1 MDQRALWGRLKDSLE
16 GEEVSMGL
24 FQVFSSKVCSKE
36 IAADRLKLILVHDR
50 ATISP
55 DFLENI
61 KSELLKTVSNY
72 AEVDDGEIEIRL
84 TNADEYNGSSPAL
97 VASIPIKKVKTR

>member
-1 MDQRALWGRLKDSLE
+1 MD
-16 GEEVSMGL
+16 L
-24 FQVFSSKVCSKE
+24 FKIFSSKVSSKD

-50 ATISP
+50 ATVPP

-61 KSELLKTVSNY
+61 KVELLKTISNY
-72 AEVDDGEIEIRL
+72 AEIDSGEEIEVRI
-84 TNADEYNGSSPAL
+84 TTSDEYDGSSPAL

>member
-1 MDQRALWGRLKDSLE
+1 
-16 GEEVSMGL
+16 MGL
-24 FQVFSSKVCSKE
+24 FKIFSSKVSSKE

-61 KSELLKTVSNY
+61 KAELLKTISNY
-72 AEVDDGEIEIRL
+72 AEIDNGEEIEIRI
-84 TNADEYNGSSPAL
+84 TTSDEYDGSSPAL
-97 VASIPIKKVKTR
+97 IASIPIKKVKRGQI

>member
-1 MDQRALWGRLKDSLE
+1 MD
-16 GEEVSMGL
+16 L
-24 FQVFSSKVCSKE
+24 FKIFSSKVSSKD

-50 ATISP
+50 ATVSP

-61 KSELLKTVSNY
+61 KVELLKTISNY
-72 AEVDDGEIEIRL
+72 AEIDSGEEIEVRI
-84 TNADEYNGSSPAL
+84 TTSDEYDGSSPAL

>member
-1 MDQRALWGRLKDSLE
+1 MD
-16 GEEVSMGL
+16 L
-24 FQVFSSKVCSKE
+24 FKIFSSKVSSKD

-50 ATISP
+50 ATVSP

-61 KSELLKTVSNY
+61 KLELLKTISNY
-72 AEVDDGEIEIRL
+72 AEIDSGEEIEVRI
-84 TNADEYNGSSPAL
+84 TTSDEYDGSSPAL